1 MAVRWVLL
9 LLLACGSAAEA
20 RMYQWVD
27 PDTQTTQLS
36 GKPPTWY
43 RSAEGGPRV
52 LVFEQGRMVDDTAT
66 RVSEVE
72 RERLRQEALVRAE
85 QDQAAIQAKLAE
97 AKRLQALLGQDEVPV
112 PTPAPT
118 VAPETKAELPVAEA
132 AGESSPS
139 VEAMRALV
147 EKWDEL
153 RAASARMLLDK
164 TAE

>member
-9 LLLACGSAAEA
+9 LLLASGSAAEA
-20 RMYQWVD
+20 RMYQCVD

-97 AKRLQALLGQDEVPV
+97 AKRLQALLGQD
-112 PTPAPT
+112 
-118 VAPETKAELPVAEA
+118 
-132 AGESSPS
+132 
-139 VEAMRALV
+139 
-147 EKWDEL
+147 
-153 RAASARMLLDK
+153 
-164 TAE
+164 